1 MHLFRLLCLLIA
13 LHSAAPPGFAGDGTW
28 VQLDLHRDG
37 GQMVVNVEKG
47 RVVWG
52 MTLGEDADDSWAS
65 VSALYTWQV
74 GSGRAPW
81 KLRAG
86 PALKAERIGWWQ
98 LDDYRWS
105 ICLEDRARCG
115 ALRAGWRLSADRWA
129 EYGDWGSFLML
140 DFTSIDSARLLVA
153 GATHLPSGWGGQVS
167 LWHERGGE
175 ATPALML
182 TRRLTRR
189 MTLRLGHK
197 FVEDETFLGL
207 SFSTY

>member
-1 MHLFRLLCLLIA
+1 MHLFRLLCLLTA
-13 LHSAAPPGFAGDGTW
+13 LHFAAGPGHAADGTW

-37 GQMVVNVEKG
+37 GQLVVNVEKG

-52 MTLGEDADDSWAS
+52 MTLGEDADDSWARA
-65 VSALYTWQV
+65 SALYTWQV
-74 GSGRAPW
+74 GPEHAPW

-86 PALKAERIGWWQ
+86 PALKAERIDWWR

-129 EYGDWGSFLML
+129 EYGDWGVFLMA
-140 DFTSIDSARLLVA
+140 DFTSIDRARLAVA
-153 GATHLPSGWGGQVS
+153 GATHQPSGWGGQLS
-167 LWHERGGE
+167 LWHESGGKL
-175 ATPALML
+175 TPAVML
-182 TRRLTRR
+182 TRRLSRR
-189 MTLRLGHK
+189 LTLRLGHK
-197 FVEDETFLGL
+197 FTEDETFLGL